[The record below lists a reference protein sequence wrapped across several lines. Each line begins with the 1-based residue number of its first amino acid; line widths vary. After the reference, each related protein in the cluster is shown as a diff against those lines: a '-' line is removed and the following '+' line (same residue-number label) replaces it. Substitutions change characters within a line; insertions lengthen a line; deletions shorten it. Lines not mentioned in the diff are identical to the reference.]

1 MKNILPIAAII
12 GAGALLINYLKGKKK
27 AMENLQFEIF
37 KISIDKQKTERALYF
52 KIYYDIV
59 ITVINEELSPV
70 KIKDT
75 LLNIKVNGRD
85 LGKVESTLNLLIPR
99 ESEKQITLKA
109 SFFTLGAIGLVK
121 DIVQNGLQA
130 NVNVEGFINTDLG
143 QVNVDF
149 NKNLGGAINAPYS
162 YKVSDCMDENDC
174 ETAIEEI
181 KKISR
186 KKGGSLNYHER
197 RRMAS
202 LYKRLEKIKKKNSI

>member
-12 GAGALLINYLKGKKK
+12 GAGAILINYLKGKKR

-37 KISIDKQKTERALYF
+37 KISIDKQKTQRALYL

-85 LGKVESTLNLLIPR
+85 LGKIESTLNLLIPR

-121 DIVQNGLQA
+121 DIVRDGLQA
-130 NVNVEGFINTDLG
+130 SVNVAGFINTDLG
-143 QVNVDF
+143 KVDINF
-149 NKNLGGAINAPYS
+149 NKQFGGEMNGQP
-162 YKVSDCMDENDC
+162 
-174 ETAIEEI
+174 
-181 KKISR
+181 
-186 KKGGSLNYHER
+186 
-197 RRMAS
+197 
-202 LYKRLEKIKKKNSI
+202 KKKNFYYPH